1 MGVDAPPY
9 GLLISGINLNNVID
23 DSAQILREVF

>member
-9 GLLISGINLNNVID
+9 GLLISGIDLNSVTGN
-23 DSAQILREVF
+23 SGQISR